1 MPPYNSQYNPNANQ
15 MPPYYGP
22 YPQPSMMA
30 PSQVN
35 SPLPSNNPSQSMQG
49 QPIQKLEK
57 VIEPQA
63 FCYFTESSEE
73 LKSVKVMPDSYYVG
87 INKKDK
93 EIYIRSMLED
103 GTTTTEIYKLTSDS
117 QEKSELQSIDERLTH
132 IEKVLSQLPKQRE
145 ILTMKGG
152 KQNESSNG

>member
-1 MPPYNSQYNPNANQ
+1 MLRFNKGIVPNEKSKIVTKYVVKTNSQ
-15 MPPYYGP
+15 
-22 YPQPSMMA
+22 
-30 PSQVN
+30 
-35 SPLPSNNPSQSMQG
+35 
-49 QPIQKLEK
+49 K
-57 VIEPQA
+57 IEEIRKRLHP
-63 FCYFTESSEE
+63 TEMNININHMDRVKE
-73 LKSVKVMPDSYYVG
+73 LKSVKIMPDSYYVG

-103 GTTTTEIYKLTSDS
+103 GTTTTEIYKLSSDS